1 MREKPPQN
9 PTANSLGVQYQAFL
23 AVSESITA
31 HRDLAALFRDL
42 VLLGIMLSVGG
53 AAWMTLTSTFTVAAQ
68 TVVPAWMRARAL
80 AMYLLVF
87 NGGMAVGSVL
97 WGVIAARA
105 STPLALMSAALGLIL
120 GLTTMIRYRLVTGEA

>member
-1 MREKPPQN
+1 M
-9 PTANSLGVQYQAFL
+9 AFESALPLRRL
-23 AVSESITA
+23 AVRLIEGIDGTLLVLTLT
-31 HRDLAALFRDL
+31 LAFMRNI
-42 VLLGIMLSVGG
+42 VLLGIMMGVGG

-87 NGGMAVGSVL
+87 NGGMAVGSAL

-105 STPLALMSAALGLIL
+105 SIPLALMSAAFGLIL
-120 GLTTMIRYRLVTGEA
+120 GLTTLTRYRLVTAEV

>member
-1 MREKPPQN
+1 MVAGATVLFAAVTLTLAFMRN
-9 PTANSLGVQYQAFL
+9 
-23 AVSESITA
+23 I
-31 HRDLAALFRDL
+31 
-42 VLLGIMLSVGG
+42 VLLGIMMGVGG

-87 NGGMAVGSVL
+87 NGGMAVGSAL

-105 STPLALMSAALGLIL
+105 SIPLALMSAALGLIL
-120 GLTTMIRYRLVTGEA
+120 SLATRKHYRLVRGEG

>member
-1 MREKPPQN
+1 MAYR
-9 PTANSLGVQYQAFL
+9 SSFGLG
-23 AVSESITA
+23 
-31 HRDLAALFRDL
+31 HKR
-42 VLLGIMLSVGG
+42 SVKAQSAQGHECRIG
-53 AAWMTLTSTFTVAAQ
+53 VRLRKGKNKRWKGLT
-68 TVVPAWMRARAL
+68 RAL

-87 NGGMAVGSVL
+87 NGGMAVGSAL